1 VPDAILPEAGQ
12 DAEWDRRIGHCSVR
26 M

>member
-12 DAEWDRRIGHCSVR
+12 DAEWDRRIGRCSVR